1 MIQIPSDLDNIG
13 SVCMTKAFS
22 YLTLNY
28 TECQLKNIEDS
39 QMPSYYSPRYGLQM
53 VTCLEG
59 KRKRLNANRIYM
71 FVTMH
76 CYCYLLSVGKIEKGY
91 KNNLYS
97 PLNVNIIVHVLSCT

>member
-1 MIQIPSDLDNIG
+1 MVQIPSDLDNIG

-91 KNNLYS
+91 KNIGDVQKKELFI
-97 PLNVNIIVHVLSCT
+97 LR

>member
-1 MIQIPSDLDNIG
+1 MIQISSDLDNIG

-39 QMPSYYSPRYGLQM
+39 QMPFYYSPRYGLQM

-71 FVTMH
+71 FVTMY

-91 KNNLYS
+91 KNNGDVQKKELFI
-97 PLNVNIIVHVLSCT
+97 LR

>member
-1 MIQIPSDLDNIG
+1 MIQISSDLDNIG

-39 QMPSYYSPRYGLQM
+39 QMPFYYSPRYGLQM

-91 KNNLYS
+91 KNNGDVQKKELFI
-97 PLNVNIIVHVLSCT
+97 LR

>member
-1 MIQIPSDLDNIG
+1 
-13 SVCMTKAFS
+13 MTKAFS

-71 FVTMH
+71 FVTMY

-91 KNNLYS
+91 KNNGDVQKKELFI
-97 PLNVNIIVHVLSCT
+97 LR

>member
-1 MIQIPSDLDNIG
+1 
-13 SVCMTKAFS
+13 MTKAFS

-39 QMPSYYSPRYGLQM
+39 QMPFYYSPRYGLQM

-91 KNNLYS
+91 KNNGDVQKKELFI
-97 PLNVNIIVHVLSCT
+97 LR

>member
-28 TECQLKNIEDS
+28 TECQLKNIENS

-91 KNNLYS
+91 KNNGDVQKKELFI
-97 PLNVNIIVHVLSCT
+97 LR

>member
-1 MIQIPSDLDNIG
+1 
-13 SVCMTKAFS
+13 MTKAFS

-39 QMPSYYSPRYGLQM
+39 QMPFYYSPRYGLQM

-71 FVTMH
+71 FVSMH

-91 KNNLYS
+91 KNNGDVQKKELFI
-97 PLNVNIIVHVLSCT
+97 LR